1 MYSAQ
6 MAEFVD
12 GCLARAAAAPQRP
25 DGAVVMRVVEQ
36 AYRSAAQR

>member
-6 MAEFVD
+6 TAEFVD
-12 GCLARAAAAPQRP
+12 ACLAGRQPRP
-25 DGAVVMRVVEQ
+25 SGHDGAVVMRVVDQ